1 MLIYFVKLFKNKAIN
16 FIGSFIMVNKADTKS
31 LKKLFSMFVAKKFNN
46 KTEKLK
52 LNFNHS

>member
-1 MLIYFVKLFKNKAIN
+1 
-16 FIGSFIMVNKADTKS
+16 MVNKADTKS
-31 LKKLFSMFVAKKFNN
+31 LKKLFSMFVAKKINN